1 MAELASA
8 SVERSRDE
16 GSNIGIDKTFSDS
29 VWVGLGFRFVWD

>member
-1 MAELASA
+1 MIRSDMAELASA

-29 VWVGLGFRFVWD
+29 V